1 MLTWIFD
8 DVSTVGLGGKVGF
21 KVKAL
26 VVDDSSTMRSIL
38 RMTLRGAGFE
48 VVEAG
53 NGAEALDRLQDSGS
67 VAVALV
73 DWNMPVMNG
82 FEFLCAAR
90 TNHAYDKTKIVMV
103 TTETEIVQVKAAL
116 TQGANEYIMKPFT
129 RDAVIEKMQLMGL
142 LPQTV

>member
-1 MLTWIFD
+1 
-8 DVSTVGLGGKVGF
+8 
-21 KVKAL
+21 VKAL

-53 NGAEALDRLQDSGS
+53 NGAEALNRLQDSGS
-67 VAVALV
+67 IAVALV

-90 TNHAYDKTKIVMV
+90 TNHAYDNTKIVMV

-116 TQGANEYIMKPFT
+116 NQGANEYIMKPFT

-142 LPQTV
+142 LPTAV